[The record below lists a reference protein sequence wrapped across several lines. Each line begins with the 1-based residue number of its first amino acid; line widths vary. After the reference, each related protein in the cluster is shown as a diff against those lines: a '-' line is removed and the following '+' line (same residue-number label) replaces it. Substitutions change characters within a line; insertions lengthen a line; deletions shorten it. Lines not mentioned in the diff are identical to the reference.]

1 MKAKRFTYHW
11 AIVIACFILM
21 ASSVGITQNCFNL
34 FSIEI
39 MNELKFT
46 ASQVQVMNTI
56 ATLMTMVSALVV
68 GTVFNKFSMRL
79 AMPVYAICLT
89 GGFFLYSTVNSL
101 AQLYILSALVGFGRG
116 GVAVVPCGLLM
127 NNWFKEKRGF
137 ATGIALAGS
146 TAGGFVFVRIAN
158 AIIASMD
165 WRRAYM
171 VLGVMAAVLIIPT
184 VIFVIREEPEDK
196 GLRPYGATEE
206 NTASAVK
213 AEFTGIS
220 RKKFLKTS
228 AFWMLGIT
236 FFLISAINMGLQNN
250 VSIYLT
256 MQKGQTRE
264 LAADVASILLLSQVV
279 GKILLGSIYDKKG
292 VKFGSAYGCA
302 VFLLSIVTI
311 MLAGNKAFAIIF
323 GVIVGLALSM
333 TTCTPPLLTSLAV
346 GRREY
351 SSIYGLLNAFATAGV
366 ALGPVIAG
374 FIYDHTES
382 YDLAW
387 IIFAVVAVVIL
398 VLTILAMNKSKGYS
412 SMTEG

>member
-1 MKAKRFTYHW
+1 VKAKRFTYHW

-184 VIFVIREEPEDK
+184 VIFVIREKPEDK

-292 VKFGSAYGCA
+292 VKFGSAYGCV

>member
-68 GTVFNKFSMRL
+68 GTVFKKFSMRR

-184 VIFVIREEPEDK
+184 VIFVIREKPEDK
-196 GLRPYGATEE
+196 GLRPYGATDED
-206 NTASAVK
+206 TASTVK

-292 VKFGSAYGCA
+292 VKFGSAYGCV

-311 MLAGNKAFAIIF
+311 MLAGNKAFALIF

>member
-56 ATLMTMVSALVV
+56 ATLMTMMSALVV

-184 VIFVIREEPEDK
+184 VIFVIREKPEDK

-206 NTASAVK
+206 DTASAVK

-292 VKFGSAYGCA
+292 VKFGSAYGCV

>member
-184 VIFVIREEPEDK
+184 VIFVIREKPEDK
-196 GLRPYGATEE
+196 GLRPYGATDED
-206 NTASAVK
+206 TASAVK

-250 VSIYLT
+250 ISIYLT

-292 VKFGSAYGCA
+292 VKFGSAYGCV

>member
-68 GTVFNKFSMRL
+68 GTVFNKFSMRR

-184 VIFVIREEPEDK
+184 VIFVIREKPEDK

-206 NTASAVK
+206 DTASAVK

-292 VKFGSAYGCA
+292 VKFGSAYGCV

-387 IIFAVVAVVIL
+387 IIFAVVAVAIL

>member
-46 ASQVQVMNTI
+46 VSQVQVMNTI

-184 VIFVIREEPEDK
+184 VIFVIREKPEDK
-196 GLRPYGATEE
+196 GLRPYGATDED
-206 NTASAVK
+206 TASAVK

-292 VKFGSAYGCA
+292 VKFGSAYGCV

-311 MLAGNKAFAIIF
+311 MLAGNKAFALIF

>member
-1 MKAKRFTYHW
+1 
-11 AIVIACFILM
+11 M

-184 VIFVIREEPEDK
+184 VIFVIREKPEDK

-292 VKFGSAYGCA
+292 VKFGSAYGCV

>member
-158 AIIASMD
+158 AIIASMY

-184 VIFVIREEPEDK
+184 VIFVIREKPEDK
-196 GLRPYGATEE
+196 GLRPYGATDED
-206 NTASAVK
+206 TASAVK

>member
-1 MKAKRFTYHW
+1 
-11 AIVIACFILM
+11 M

-68 GTVFNKFSMRL
+68 GTVFNKFSMRR

-184 VIFVIREEPEDK
+184 VIFVIREKPEDK

-206 NTASAVK
+206 DTASAVK

>member
-21 ASSVGITQNCFNL
+21 ASSVGITQNCINL

-184 VIFVIREEPEDK
+184 VIFVIREKPEDK
-196 GLRPYGATEE
+196 GLRPYGATDED
-206 NTASAVK
+206 TASAVK

-292 VKFGSAYGCA
+292 VKFGSAYGCV

>member
-1 MKAKRFTYHW
+1 
-11 AIVIACFILM
+11 M

-184 VIFVIREEPEDK
+184 VIFVIREKPEDK
-196 GLRPYGATEE
+196 GLRPYGATDED
-206 NTASAVK
+206 TASAVK

-292 VKFGSAYGCA
+292 VKFGSAYGCV

>member
-184 VIFVIREEPEDK
+184 VIFVIREKPEDK
-196 GLRPYGATEE
+196 GLRPYGATDED
-206 NTASAVK
+206 TASAVK

-387 IIFAVVAVVIL
+387 VIFAVVAVVIL

>member
-1 MKAKRFTYHW
+1 
-11 AIVIACFILM
+11 
-21 ASSVGITQNCFNL
+21 
-34 FSIEI
+34 

-68 GTVFNKFSMRL
+68 GTVFKKFSMRR

-184 VIFVIREEPEDK
+184 VIFVIREKPEDK
-196 GLRPYGATEE
+196 GLRPYGATDED
-206 NTASAVK
+206 TASTVK

-292 VKFGSAYGCA
+292 VKFGSAYGCV

-311 MLAGNKAFAIIF
+311 MLAGNKAFALIF

>member
-1 MKAKRFTYHW
+1 
-11 AIVIACFILM
+11 M

-184 VIFVIREEPEDK
+184 VIFVIREKPEDK

-206 NTASAVK
+206 NTASTVK

-292 VKFGSAYGCA
+292 VKFGSAYGCV

>member
-68 GTVFNKFSMRL
+68 GTVFNKFSMRR

-184 VIFVIREEPEDK
+184 VIFVIREKPEDK

>member
-68 GTVFNKFSMRL
+68 GTVFNKFSMRR

-184 VIFVIREEPEDK
+184 VIFVIREKPEDK

-206 NTASAVK
+206 DTASAVK

-292 VKFGSAYGCA
+292 VKFGSAYGCV

-333 TTCTPPLLTSLAV
+333 TTCPPPLLTSLAV

>member
-146 TAGGFVFVRIAN
+146 TAGGCVFVRIAN

-184 VIFVIREEPEDK
+184 VIFVIREKPEDK
-196 GLRPYGATEE
+196 GLRPYGATDED
-206 NTASAVK
+206 TASAVK

-292 VKFGSAYGCA
+292 VKFGSAYGCV

-311 MLAGNKAFAIIF
+311 MLAGNKALAIIF

>member
-1 MKAKRFTYHW
+1 
-11 AIVIACFILM
+11 
-21 ASSVGITQNCFNL
+21 
-34 FSIEI
+34 

-184 VIFVIREEPEDK
+184 VIFVIREKPEDK

-292 VKFGSAYGCA
+292 VKFGSAYGCV

>member
-184 VIFVIREEPEDK
+184 VIFVIREKPEDK
-196 GLRPYGATEE
+196 GLRPYGATDED
-206 NTASAVK
+206 TASAVK

-292 VKFGSAYGCA
+292 VKFGSAYGCV

-311 MLAGNKAFAIIF
+311 MLAGNKAFALIF

-387 IIFAVVAVVIL
+387 SIFAVVAVVIL

>member
-1 MKAKRFTYHW
+1 
-11 AIVIACFILM
+11 M

-68 GTVFNKFSMRL
+68 GTVFNKFSMRR

-184 VIFVIREEPEDK
+184 VIFVIREKPEDK

-292 VKFGSAYGCA
+292 VKFGSAYGCV

>member
-68 GTVFNKFSMRL
+68 GTVFNKFSMRR

-89 GGFFLYSTVNSL
+89 GGFFLYSMVNSL

-184 VIFVIREEPEDK
+184 VIFVIREKPEDK
-196 GLRPYGATEE
+196 GLRPYGATDED
-206 NTASAVK
+206 TASAVK

-292 VKFGSAYGCA
+292 VKFGSAYGCV

>member
-184 VIFVIREEPEDK
+184 VIFVIREKPEDK

>member
-68 GTVFNKFSMRL
+68 GTVFNKFSMRR

-184 VIFVIREEPEDK
+184 VIFVIREKPEDK

-206 NTASAVK
+206 DTASAAK

-292 VKFGSAYGCA
+292 VKFGSAYGCV

-311 MLAGNKAFAIIF
+311 MLAEN
-323 GVIVGLALSM
+323 
-333 TTCTPPLLTSLAV
+333 
-346 GRREY
+346 
-351 SSIYGLLNAFATAGV
+351 
-366 ALGPVIAG
+366 
-374 FIYDHTES
+374 
-382 YDLAW
+382 
-387 IIFAVVAVVIL
+387 
-398 VLTILAMNKSKGYS
+398 
-412 SMTEG
+412 

>member
-1 MKAKRFTYHW
+1 VKAKRFTYHW

-184 VIFVIREEPEDK
+184 VIFVIREKPEDK

-206 NTASAVK
+206 NTASTVK

-292 VKFGSAYGCA
+292 VKFGSAYGCV

>member
-68 GTVFNKFSMRL
+68 GTVFNKFSMRR

-184 VIFVIREEPEDK
+184 VIFVIREKPEDK

-292 VKFGSAYGCA
+292 VKFGSAYGCV

>member
-1 MKAKRFTYHW
+1 VKAKRFTYHW

-184 VIFVIREEPEDK
+184 VIFVIREKPEDK

>member
-1 MKAKRFTYHW
+1 MKTKRFTYHW

-184 VIFVIREEPEDK
+184 VIFVIREKPEDK

-206 NTASAVK
+206 NTASTVK

-292 VKFGSAYGCA
+292 VKFGSAYGCV

>member
-68 GTVFNKFSMRL
+68 GTVFNKFSMRR

-184 VIFVIREEPEDK
+184 VIFVIREKPEDK

-206 NTASAVK
+206 DTASAVK

-292 VKFGSAYGCA
+292 VKFGSAYGCV

>member
-68 GTVFNKFSMRL
+68 GTVFNKFSMRR

-89 GGFFLYSTVNSL
+89 GGFFLYSMVNSL

-184 VIFVIREEPEDK
+184 VIFVIREKPEDK
-196 GLRPYGATEE
+196 GLRPYGATDED
-206 NTASAVK
+206 TASAVK

-292 VKFGSAYGCA
+292 VKFGSAYGCV

-311 MLAGNKAFAIIF
+311 MLTGNKAFAIIF

>member
-184 VIFVIREEPEDK
+184 VIFVIREKPEDK

-292 VKFGSAYGCA
+292 VKFGSAYGCV

>member
-184 VIFVIREEPEDK
+184 VIFVIREKPEDK
-196 GLRPYGATEE
+196 GLRPYGATDED
-206 NTASAVK
+206 TASAVK

-387 IIFAVVAVVIL
+387 IIFAVVAVVII

>member
-68 GTVFNKFSMRL
+68 GTVFNKFSMRR

-89 GGFFLYSTVNSL
+89 GGFFLYSMVNSL

-184 VIFVIREEPEDK
+184 VIFVIREKPEDK

>member
-101 AQLYILSALVGFGRG
+101 AQLYILSAFVGFGRG

-184 VIFVIREEPEDK
+184 VIFVIREKPEDK
-196 GLRPYGATEE
+196 GLRPYGATDED
-206 NTASAVK
+206 TASAVK

-292 VKFGSAYGCA
+292 VKFGSAYGCV

>member
-1 MKAKRFTYHW
+1 MKTKRFTYHW

-68 GTVFNKFSMRL
+68 GTVFNKFSMRR

-101 AQLYILSALVGFGRG
+101 AQLYILSAFVGFGRG

-184 VIFVIREEPEDK
+184 VIFVIREKPEDK
-196 GLRPYGATEE
+196 GLRPYGATDED
-206 NTASAVK
+206 TASAVK

-292 VKFGSAYGCA
+292 VKFGSAYGCV

>member
-184 VIFVIREEPEDK
+184 VIFVIREKPEDK

-206 NTASAVK
+206 DTASAVK

-292 VKFGSAYGCA
+292 VKFGSAYGCV

-351 SSIYGLLNAFATAGV
+351 PSIYGLLNAFATAGV

>member
-184 VIFVIREEPEDK
+184 VIFVIREKPEDK

-292 VKFGSAYGCA
+292 VKFGSAYGCV

-346 GRREY
+346 GRRGY

>member
-1 MKAKRFTYHW
+1 
-11 AIVIACFILM
+11 
-21 ASSVGITQNCFNL
+21 
-34 FSIEI
+34 

-184 VIFVIREEPEDK
+184 VIFVIREKPEDK
-196 GLRPYGATEE
+196 GLRPYGATDED
-206 NTASAVK
+206 TASAVK

-292 VKFGSAYGCA
+292 VKFGSAYGCV

-351 SSIYGLLNAFATAGV
+351 SSIYGLLNSFATAGV

>member
-79 AMPVYAICLT
+79 ALPVSASCLT
-89 GGFFLYSTVNSL
+89 RGFVLASTVHSL
-101 AQLYILSALVGFGRG
+101 APLDILTALVGFGRG

-184 VIFVIREEPEDK
+184 VIFVIREKPEDK
-196 GLRPYGATEE
+196 GLRPYGATDED
-206 NTASAVK
+206 TASAVK

-292 VKFGSAYGCA
+292 VKFGSAYGCV

>member
-1 MKAKRFTYHW
+1 MKTKRFTYHW

-184 VIFVIREEPEDK
+184 VIFVIREKPEDK
-196 GLRPYGATEE
+196 GLRPYGATDED
-206 NTASAVK
+206 TASTVK

-256 MQKGQTRE
+256 MQKCQTRE

-292 VKFGSAYGCA
+292 VKFGSAYGCV

-311 MLAGNKAFAIIF
+311 MLAGNKAFALIF